1 MDGRYAEKAWSMPR
15 PSGSVAAVIGR
26 LQGLVI
32 DHGADGSCVL
42 DVAGVGYEV
51 FVPLRTLARL
61 PLAEPVTLHIHTHV
75 REDALVLY
83 GFVGP
88 DDRAAFRVLLSVS
101 GVGPKLA
108 LAVLS
113 DLSAGELQRVIARNE
128 RGRLEAV
135 SGVGKKTAARLLLEL
150 KDKLPI
156 SFDTGAAAA
165 GAPPRPHVAGD
176 LAAQVCDTLVGLGFN
191 RAQAEA
197 AVAKV
202 HKADQAL
209 PVEQLL
215 RQALATLG

>member
-1 MDGRYAEKAWSMPR
+1 
-15 PSGSVAAVIGR
+15 VIGR

-51 FVPLRTLARL
+51 FVPQRTLARL
-61 PLAEPVTLHIHTHV
+61 PLSEPVTLHVHTHV

-83 GFVGP
+83 GFVTQG
-88 DDRAAFRVLLSVS
+88 DRTAFRVLLGVS

-108 LAVLS
+108 LSVLS
-113 DLSAGELQRVIARNE
+113 DVSAAELHRVIARGE
-128 RGRLEAV
+128 RGRLEAI

-150 KDKLPI
+150 KDKLPMPVDGGSSPGNVTAPAPI
-156 SFDTGAAAA
+156 TGDV
-165 GAPPRPHVAGD
+165 PSR
-176 LAAQVCDTLVGLGFN
+176 VCDTLVALGFH

-202 HKADQAL
+202 HNADQAL
-209 PVEQLL
+209 PMEQLL

>member
-1 MDGRYAEKAWSMPR
+1 
-15 PSGSVAAVIGR
+15 
-26 LQGLVI
+26 
-32 DHGADGSCVL
+32 VL

-61 PLAEPVTLHIHTHV
+61 SLSEAVTLHVHTHV

-83 GFVGP
+83 GFVTQE
-88 DDRAAFRVLLSVS
+88 DRTSFRVLLGVS

-113 DLSAGELQRVIARNE
+113 DVSASELHRVIARGE
-128 RGRLEAV
+128 RGRLEAI

-150 KDKLPI
+150 KDKLPMPI
-156 SFDTGAAAA
+156 GTTSSPGEVS
-165 GAPPRPHVAGD
+165 APRMPAGD
-176 LAAQVCDTLVGLGFN
+176 LASQVCDTLVGLGFN
-191 RAQAEA
+191 RPQAEA

-202 HKADQAL
+202 HRPDQTV

-215 RQALATLG
+215 RQALAALG